1 MNILM
6 AAAENDALPGGKVG
20 GIADVVRDIPLALA
34 AEGQRVNV
42 VMPGYG
48 SLSQHASAEHVTC
61 ISLNFAGRIE
71 EVDVFKF
78 PLENSHSNV
87 TQWFIEHPLFALGGK
102 GQIYCNDPDYRP
114 FASDAS
120 KFALFSTAVAKAVV
134 NGVFG
139 QLDVLHIH
147 DWHTATVAI
156 LRAYDPEYQA
166 LQAIKTVYTIHNLAL
181 QGIRPIDGDESS
193 LCAWFP
199 NLSFDYDKIG
209 DPRYPHCVNP
219 MRSGINLSD
228 KVHAV
233 SPTYAKEILCSSHAE
248 FGYFGGEGLENDL
261 RNAAD
266 VGKLHGILNGCEY
279 PEKSQ
284 VGLARLDLLKL
295 CETQVMKWLVDK
307 PLVDSAHL
315 IAITRLK
322 QLIANTML
330 NTSSTPAMVFTS
342 VGRITDQKVR
352 LFQQVLD
359 NGETALEQLLSIMP
373 NDALFILLGS
383 GDTKLEEY
391 LTKVASTRSNFVFLK
406 GYSQALSDQLYSSG
420 DLFLMPSSFEPC
432 GISQMLSM
440 RAGQPCLAHS
450 VGGLTDT
457 IIHEVNGFT
466 FNGDNPKKQAENM
479 LNCFHYAIEV
489 NDKNQQKWQVIS
501 KNAGQARFLW
511 KDVALDYVKYLY
523 AD

>member
-34 AEGQRVNV
+34 AVGQTVNV

-48 SLSQHASAEHVTC
+48 SLSQHGSAEFVTS
-61 ISLNFAGRIE
+61 ISLHFAGKTE
-71 EVDVFKF
+71 EVKIFKF
-78 PLENSHSNV
+78 LLSNSHSNV
-87 TQWFIEHPLFALGGK
+87 TQWVIEHPHFAIGGVGK
-102 GQIYCNDPDYRP
+102 IYCNDPDYRP

-120 KFALFSTAVAKAVV
+120 KFALFSTAVAKAVID
-134 NGVFG
+134 NVFG

-147 DWHTATVAI
+147 DWHTAVVAI

-166 LQAIKTVYTIHNLAL
+166 LKAIKTVYTIHNLAL

-193 LCAWFP
+193 LRAWFP
-199 NLSFDYDKIG
+199 NLSFDYEKIG
-209 DPRYPHCVNP
+209 DPRYQHCVNP

-233 SPTYAKEILCSSHAE
+233 SPTYAKEILCPSHAE

-261 RNAAD
+261 CNAAD
-266 VGKLHGILNGCEY
+266 LGKLHGILNGCEY
-279 PEKSQ
+279 SEKSQ
-284 VGLARLDLLKL
+284 ASLAIVDLLKL
-295 CETQVMKWLVDK
+295 CETQVMKWVTDK
-307 PLVDSAHL
+307 PLVDTAHL

-322 QLIANTML
+322 QLIALMTQIN
-330 NTSSTPAMVFTS
+330 STPAMIFTS

-352 LFQQVLD
+352 LLQQVVD
-359 NGETALEQLLSIMP
+359 NNKTALEQLLTMMP
-373 NDALFILLGS
+373 SNALFILLGS
-383 GDTKLEEY
+383 GDSKLEEY
-391 LTKVASTRSNFVFLK
+391 LTGIASKYSNFIFLK
-406 GYSQALSDQLYSSG
+406 GYSQLLSDQLYSSG

-457 IIHEVNGFT
+457 IIDEVNGFT
-466 FNGDNPKKQAENM
+466 FDGNNPQKQVENM
-479 LNCFHYAIEV
+479 LNCFKYAIEV
-489 NDKNQQKWQVIS
+489 YDKEPKKWQTIS
-501 KNAGQARFLW
+501 KNASQARFLW
-511 KDVALDYVKYLY
+511 KDVALDYITYLY
-523 AD
+523 TN